1 MSCYLITGGAGFFGT
16 VLKQHLLKQGAECV
30 SIDLEPDS
38 FQHPRFTAYQGDI
51 NDDSL
56 MERYSR
62 FISPKRFFI
71 VPPCW
76 HMSKR
81 I

>member
-1 MSCYLITGGAGFFGT
+1 MLSDNRRLPDFFGT

-56 MERYSR
+56 MEKIFSVHK
-62 FISPKRFFI
+62 PEAVFI